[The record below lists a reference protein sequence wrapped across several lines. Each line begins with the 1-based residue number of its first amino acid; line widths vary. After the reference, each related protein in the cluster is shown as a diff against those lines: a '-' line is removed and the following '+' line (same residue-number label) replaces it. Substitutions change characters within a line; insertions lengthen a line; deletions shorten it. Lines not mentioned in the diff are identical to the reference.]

1 MKKLKKS
8 FKNLIYPDKMKFRHG
23 PSIDYNELQELRKGM
38 ELQFRYKFY
47 RDPKFPFLQ
56 SIGIKHVIQGF
67 DAGDDVGF
75 IGTLH
80 LWWVPDPTGTVLGI
94 WESEWIDSP
103 HEAIELAK
111 SFKKDLLYDEDKLVA
126 SHQKAI
132 AEMAEMEAMRQLREK
147 AREVAEEESEK
158 VLWN

>member
-1 MKKLKKS
+1 MSKI
-8 FKNLIYPDKMKFRHG
+8 KNLIYPNKMKFRHG

-47 RDPKFPFLQ
+47 KDPKFPFLQ
-56 SIGIKHVIQGF
+56 SIGIKHILQGF

-80 LWWVPDPTGTVLGI
+80 LWWVASTNSDIGI
-94 WESEWIDSP
+94 WESEWIDTP
-103 HEAIELAK
+103 REAVELAI
-111 SFKKDLLYDEDKLVA
+111 SFKENLLYDEEKLIQ
-126 SHQKAI
+126 SHQKAV
-132 AEMAEMEAMRQLREK
+132 AEMAEVEAMRQLREK
-147 AREVAEEESEK
+147 ARELATEESEK

>member
-1 MKKLKKS
+1 
-8 FKNLIYPDKMKFRHG
+8 MKFRHG

-47 RDPKFPFLQ
+47 KDPKFPFLQ
-56 SIGIKHVIQGF
+56 SIGIKHILQGF

-80 LWWVPDPTGTVLGI
+80 LWWVASTNSDIGI
-94 WESEWIDSP
+94 WESEWIDTP
-103 HEAIELAK
+103 REAVELAI
-111 SFKKDLLYDEDKLVA
+111 SFKENLLYDEEKLIQ
-126 SHQKAI
+126 SHQKAV
-132 AEMAEMEAMRQLREK
+132 AEMAEVEAMRQLREK
-147 AREVAEEESEK
+147 ARELATEESEK